1 MDNQEDKDIL
11 RDKINTMPN
20 YKKITTDNMEITLFI
35 KKQKN
40 PAELLEKLYILRN
53 NDKLSNQEKNE
64 IAKKIMMDFMRW
76 FILEKVK
83 HSLLLNISN
92 QANTI
97 RCRKTNLSQ
106 FNFIVILGLEYLKSL
121 DKSKGIPISINID
134 EEGDLS
140 INGIPGE
147 VIDDRNIYIYTDK
160 KITESD

>member
-64 IAKKIMMDFMRW
+64 IAKKIMMDFMR
-76 FILEKVK
+76 
-83 HSLLLNISN
+83 
-92 QANTI
+92 
-97 RCRKTNLSQ
+97 
-106 FNFIVILGLEYLKSL
+106 
-121 DKSKGIPISINID
+121 
-134 EEGDLS
+134 
-140 INGIPGE
+140 
-147 VIDDRNIYIYTDK
+147 
-160 KITESD
+160 

>member
-1 MDNQEDKDIL
+1 M
-11 RDKINTMPN
+11 
-20 YKKITTDNMEITLFI
+20 
-35 KKQKN
+35 
-40 PAELLEKLYILRN
+40 
-53 NDKLSNQEKNE
+53 
-64 IAKKIMMDFMRW
+64 
-76 FILEKVK
+76 EKVK